1 MSVILIVDDDKNMR
15 WALEKALKKDGHHIV
30 SRPDGESGLSCLYEE
45 MPDLV
50 LCDLK
55 MPGISGM
62 ELLEKLKARQPQ
74 LPVIMI
80 TGFGNVETAVEAMKL
95 GAVDFILK
103 PFDIEAVKLAV
114 SKALGVEK
122 LKEEV
127 RFWQT
132 EALMGNRPGGIIG
145 HSAAMQELFQTL
157 HQVAPANATVLILG
171 ESGTGKEL
179 IAQAIHE
186 MSPRQG
192 SPLVKVNCGALP
204 ENLLESELFGY
215 EKGAFT
221 GAVARKPGRFERAHL
236 GSIFLDEVGEV
247 SPAMQVRLLRVLQ
260 EKEIERVGGTETI
273 PVDVRIIAATNRDL
287 TAEVQNG
294 RFREDLY
301 YRLNVV
307 PVHVPPLRDRKEDI
321 PELVTAFTKKYG
333 REMGKGELHF
343 TDETIA
349 LLLQYNWPGNIR
361 ELQNVVE
368 RAVILSTQSSISPD
382 LLPREVLTAAR
393 EKKEKTGTAH
403 LLELTDAGIHL
414 DALEENLIRQALK
427 LANGNQTKAA
437 QLLGIT
443 RYTLIYR
450 MEKYGIK

>member
-15 WALEKALKKDGHHIV
+15 WVLEKALKKEGHQV
-30 SRPDGESGLSCLYEE
+30 LSRSDGESGLSSLNEE
-45 MPDLV
+45 IPDLV

-55 MPGISGM
+55 MPGMSGL
-62 ELLEKLKARQPQ
+62 ELLEKLKVQQPQ
-74 LPVIMI
+74 VPVIMI
-80 TGFGNVETAVEAMKL
+80 TGFGSVETAVEAMKL
-95 GAVDFILK
+95 GAADFILK

-114 SKALGVEK
+114 NKALGVEK
-122 LKEEV
+122 LKDEV

-132 EALMGNRPGGIIG
+132 EAMLGNRPQGIIG
-145 HSAAMQELFQTL
+145 SSTAMQELFQTL
-157 HQVAPANATVLILG
+157 GQVAPTNATVLILG

-179 IAQAIHE
+179 IARAIHE
-186 MSPRQG
+186 MSLRQG
-192 SPLVKVNCGALP
+192 FPLVKVNCGALP

-221 GAVARKPGRFERAHL
+221 GAASRKPGRFERANQ
-236 GSIFLDEVGEV
+236 GSIFLDEIGEV
-247 SPAMQVRLLRVLQ
+247 PPPMQVKLLRVLQ

-287 TAEVQNG
+287 TAEVQSG

-321 PELVTAFTKKYG
+321 PELINAFIEKYG

-343 TDETIA
+343 TDEAMA
-349 LLLQYNWPGNIR
+349 LLLQYHWPGNIR

-368 RAVILSTQSSISPD
+368 RAVILSTQPFIAPD
-382 LLPREVLTAAR
+382 LLPVEVLKS
-393 EKKEKTGTAH
+393 EHKENDETGIAH
-403 LLELTDAGIHL
+403 SLELTDAGIQL
-414 DALEENLIRQALK
+414 DALEEDLIRQALK
-427 LANGNQTKAA
+427 LADGNQTKAA
-437 QLLGIT
+437 RLLGIT

-450 MEKYGIK
+450 MEKHGIR